1 MGVHTGDWNDEH
13 VATLRRLWDAGL
25 SATEIARELR
35 VYSRSAILGK
45 VNRLKLAPR
54 RIDNARHPVGAPKP
68 APAAVRHASTVFT
81 KTAPSEQKPR
91 RNPSSNIVEAVKIAA
106 SEPGLSAKLEEP
118 SDGRGVKFID
128 LENHHCR
135 WPKGDPRNEDFMFC
149 GETTADLKEDR
160 PYCPFHTL
168 KSIDRTRIRNPR
180 VFERDAAFAARR

>member
-1 MGVHTGDWNDEH
+1 MGVHTGDWNEEH

-54 RIDNARHPVGAPKP
+54 RIDNARMPVGAPKP
-68 APAAVRHASTVFT
+68 LPVQR
-81 KTAPSEQKPR
+81 KGIQRPER
-91 RNPSSNIVEAVKIAA
+91 RNQSNDIVEKLKIAA
-106 SEPGLSAKLEEP
+106 TEPGLSAKLEEP
-118 SDGRGVKFID
+118 SDGKGVKLVD

-149 GETTADLKEDR
+149 GEATANFKEKV

-168 KSIDRTRIRNPR
+168 KSIDRTRLRNPKA
-180 VFERDAAFAARR
+180 FERDAAFAARR